1 MEMMNAKIPSLKKEW
16 ELEVDFE
23 TNIRPWREEKENV
36 RTIQSWTF
44 TKNLNFILWNTDI
57 NVAI

>member
-1 MEMMNAKIPSLKKEW
+1 MEMMNAEIPSLKKEW